1 MIVRICSLR
10 PGFKIEMRIIK
21 KHLSAMLIY
30 PPTSIFYFTFLSKQ
44 SKSLIS
50 FYMAFHLVDI
60 EGKVD
65 EPADCG
71 SNCPEEILH
80 DGGH

>member
-1 MIVRICSLR
+1 
-10 PGFKIEMRIIK
+10 
-21 KHLSAMLIY
+21 MLIYDKY

-80 DGGH
+80 DGCHWKNRRVGLARSCVL